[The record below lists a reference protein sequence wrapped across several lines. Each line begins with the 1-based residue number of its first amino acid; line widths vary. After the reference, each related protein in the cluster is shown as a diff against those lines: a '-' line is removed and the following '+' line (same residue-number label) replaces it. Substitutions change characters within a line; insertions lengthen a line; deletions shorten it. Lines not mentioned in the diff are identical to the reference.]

1 MKAKK
6 VALLSVL
13 CAIAMVMSYLEHF
26 IPTPH
31 PAIKIGLPNVIIVF
45 ILYKIG
51 IKEAIAVSLV
61 RVLLTSIIFG
71 GIASTLPYSLMG
83 AILSLTAMIIL
94 KQCKVFA
101 TVTVSIVGGI
111 LHIVGQVL
119 VACIIMSTAQI
130 AYLIPILAI
139 TAVIGGTLVGIAGN
153 LLIKK
158 VPKF

>member
-1 MKAKK
+1 MKARKI
-6 VALLSVL
+6 ALLSVL

-45 ILYKIG
+45 ILYRIG
-51 IKEAIAVSLV
+51 MKEAIAASLI

-71 GIASTLPYSLMG
+71 SIASSLPYSLAG
-83 AILSLTAMIIL
+83 AVLSLLIMVIL
-94 KQCKVFA
+94 KALKVFS
-101 TVTVSIVGGI
+101 TVTVSIAGGI
-111 LHIVGQVL
+111 MHIVGQIV

-130 AYLIPILAI
+130 AYLIPILSVTAI
-139 TAVIGGTLVGIAGN
+139 IAGTLVGIAGN

-158 VPKF
+158 VPKI

>member
-6 VALLSVL
+6 IAVLGML

-45 ILYKIG
+45 ILYRIG
-51 IKEAIAVSLV
+51 VKEAAAVSLV
-61 RVLLTSIIFG
+61 RVLLTSILFG
-71 GIASTLPYSLMG
+71 SIGSSLPYSLAG
-83 AILSLTAMIIL
+83 AVLSLLIMVAL

-101 TVTVSIVGGI
+101 TVTVSIAGGI
-111 LHIVGQVL
+111 MHIVGQIIVS
-119 VACIIMSTAQI
+119 CIIMGTAEI
-130 AYLIPILAI
+130 AYLIPALAV
-139 TAVIGGTLVGIAGN
+139 TAIISGALVGIAGN

-158 VPKF
+158 VKKI